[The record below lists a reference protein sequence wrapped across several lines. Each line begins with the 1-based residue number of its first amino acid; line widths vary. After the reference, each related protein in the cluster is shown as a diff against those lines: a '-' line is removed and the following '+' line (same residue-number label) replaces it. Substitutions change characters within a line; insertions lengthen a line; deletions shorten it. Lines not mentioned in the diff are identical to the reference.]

1 MLKPLLVTMA
11 ALAILPVAAHAD
23 CAAPSGDAERAQ
35 CIGQD
40 LRRSDVEINDTYGQV
55 RGHLSPEGQS
65 DLRHQEI
72 AWIKVRAQAC
82 HVDTKEPDRDRWI
95 ANLLHDYS
103 KTVCVVRFTERRVA
117 ELRAQE
123 AALVQPAPAT
133 PPPQQTLPQVDYD
146 HAGVGDIYELVAHKT
161 PATGKWYFEVLLN
174 QGEIAR
180 DASAVMFVGVQG
192 LGFSNVGT
200 LHAIHR
206 RHIGQPP
213 VNIGVALD
221 LDGGKLYIRVDG
233 GWRQQPGSA
242 AGLDLKLG
250 RPYEAK
256 LTSSVPLGSY
266 LDRGL
271 VQVNFGQHAFT
282 YALPDSYVPL
292 DSAAPRRV
300 MEP

>member
-1 MLKPLLVTMA
+1 MLKSLLIATA
-11 ALAILPVAAHAD
+11 ALAMLPCLANAD

-40 LRRSDVEINDTYGQV
+40 LRRSDVEINDTYGQL
-55 RGHLSPEGQS
+55 RGRLSPEGQS
-65 DLRHQEI
+65 ELRHQEI
-72 AWIKVRAQAC
+72 AWIKARAQAC
-82 HVDTKEPDRDRWI
+82 QVDTREPDRDRWM
-95 ANLLHDYS
+95 ANLLADYS

-133 PPPQQTLPQVDYD
+133 PAPLPLPQALPPIDYD
-146 HAGVGDIYELVAHKT
+146 HAGVGDIYELVAQKT
-161 PATGKWYFEVLLN
+161 PSTGKWYFEVVLN

-180 DASAVMFVGVQG
+180 DASSVMFVGVQG

-200 LHAIHR
+200 LHTIHR
-206 RHIGQPP
+206 RNIGQPP

-221 LDGGKLYIRVDG
+221 LDAGKLYIRVDG

-242 AGLDLKLG
+242 GGLDLKLG
-250 RPYEAK
+250 RPYVAK
-256 LTSSVPLGSY
+256 LTSSVPLGPY

-271 VQVNFGQHAFT
+271 VEVNFGQHAFT
-282 YALPDSYVPL
+282 
-292 DSAAPRRV
+292 
-300 MEP
+300 